1 MAGLRSEPS
10 SMAVLL
16 DLLVDGRQDLLL
28 DLHGRLDVVDAVD
41 HGLGLDDGQEAGLLA
56 DARVAREV
64 LGRDLDREVRRAVVR
79 DVDLEGRAPL
89 GEARALGVVLLAA
102 LEEAVEARA
111 PVLAGARADQR
122 SQAHVDL
129 DARDDVVRL
138 EHVDEGLAG
147 RVVLEERLLVE
158 DRAGDVLVDARRREE
173 QVAPRLAVRLRVLEA
188 DGLEALANRARR
200 LVAGQEAL
208 AGQDH
213 GIGGLDE
220 LVRVLFQAH
229 LRRRGARGRAL
240 LRRERLRRHERRRRR
255 AEGQGEDGGLH
266 RGPAGCTKN
275 YESRAG

>member
-10 SMAVLL
+10 SMTPCSWTFTDVWMSWTPSIMISGSTMGTRPASWQMRASSARSVGQLFATSTLSAV
-16 DLLVDGRQDLLL
+16 
-28 DLHGRLDVVDAVD
+28 
-41 HGLGLDDGQEAGLLA
+41 
-56 DARVAREV
+56 
-64 LGRDLDREVRRAVVR
+64 
-79 DVDLEGRAPL
+79 PL

-138 EHVDEGLAG
+138 EHVDEGLAR

-208 AGQDH
+208 AGQDQ

-220 LVRVLFQAH
+220 LVRVLLEAH

-266 RGPAGCTKN
+266 RGPGGCT
-275 YESRAG
+275 E